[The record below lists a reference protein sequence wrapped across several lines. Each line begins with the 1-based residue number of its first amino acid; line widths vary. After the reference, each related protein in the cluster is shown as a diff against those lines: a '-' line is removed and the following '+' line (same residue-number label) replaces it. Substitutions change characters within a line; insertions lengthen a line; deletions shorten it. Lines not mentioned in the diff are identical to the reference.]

1 MSNFVTKQDLKG
13 ELNTFGAKL
22 FKYFNKEFKAIHTD
36 FEQLRGEFGGLQTTV
51 DAYAGQVEIY
61 HHESVA
67 RDAQVDRIQ
76 RWVEKI
82 AQKTGVKL
90 EY

>member
-1 MSNFVTKQDLKG
+1 MSDKDHVTHKEFQEAFV
-13 ELNTFGAKL
+13 KL
-22 FKYFNKEFKAIHTD
+22 FKYLGE
-36 FEQLRGEFGGLQTTV
+36 EFGKINHRMDDLTYKFSDLQSTV
-51 DAYAGQVEIY
+51 DAYAKQVEIY
-61 HHESVA
+61 HHESLA

-76 RWVEKI
+76 RWVEQI